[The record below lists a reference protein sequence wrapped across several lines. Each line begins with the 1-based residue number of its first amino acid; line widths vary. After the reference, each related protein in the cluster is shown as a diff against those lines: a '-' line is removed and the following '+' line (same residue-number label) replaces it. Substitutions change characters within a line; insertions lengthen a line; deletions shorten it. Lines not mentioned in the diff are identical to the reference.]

1 MGHLPSL
8 VCVLTCKQM
17 GMQPCL
23 TQTSLLIENFPCDLE
38 AEVGNGRYSAQP
50 QSLLMWVSG
59 QATTYSQALLKRW
72 GQEADFR
79 EVSGL
84 QSFMLPDRS
93 ELGL

>member
-1 MGHLPSL
+1 MLPSVVKRPHGDKSPIATEAEGQLVGHLPSS

-59 QATTYSQALLKRW
+59 QATTYSQAL
-72 GQEADFR
+72 
-79 EVSGL
+79 
-84 QSFMLPDRS
+84 
-93 ELGL
+93 

>member
-1 MGHLPSL
+1 MLTNPQQLQKLRGSWWVLPSS

-59 QATTYSQALLKRW
+59 QATTYSQAL
-72 GQEADFR
+72 
-79 EVSGL
+79 
-84 QSFMLPDRS
+84 
-93 ELGL
+93 